1 MDDNKDNHDDIVGKR
16 LADLRHD
23 LKNPVG
29 QIIGYSEMI
38 EEDIEG
44 EQGVTELFADLE
56 NVRKAGERLLEQ
68 INSTLGK
75 TTSSGKE
82 IDPAFAQYQLRLQLN
97 EVTGYA
103 EILEETSIE
112 TGREELLPDLHKIG
126 TASRNF
132 LDILESRLTSE
143 LLEATD
149 GGVSLE
155 TETVTS
161 EVRGDEAVPSTKDDT
176 GLGDHGDI
184 LVIDDDPGNREM
196 LKRRLEKQGYKVEV
210 AENGR
215 DALTSLENVHKDLIL
230 LDLNMPGMNGQEVL
244 KQLKND
250 VRLRHIPV
258 IMLSAADEADT
269 IVRCVM
275 LGAEDY
281 LSKPFNPVILK
292 ARISA
297 SLEKYRLRRERTP
310 RLRIFVSS
318 PTDVN
323 EERQVV
329 RDLIQ
334 RLNQELTG
342 QVYLVPM
349 FWEDEPLRASETF
362 QTQLDFPADSD
373 IFIGIFWS
381 RLGQPLPGHIKRKDG
396 TQYLSGSEFEFED
409 AMEGFRAN
417 GKPDICIYRKT
428 AVQSVP
434 LTDRDTLM
442 SMMEQKER
450 VEEFIHKWFFDKD
463 GTFKGAFHAF
473 ETTSQFEKLLEAHL
487 RKLVLSKIPD

>member
-1 MDDNKDNHDDIVGKR
+1 MDNNKDSHDDIVSKR

-23 LKNPVG
+23 LKNSVG

-38 EEDIEG
+38 EEDLEG
-44 EQGVTELFADLE
+44 KQGITELLVDLE
-56 NVRKAGERLLEQ
+56 NVRKAGKRLLEQ

-75 TTSSGKE
+75 TTLSGKG
-82 IDPAFAQYQLRLQLN
+82 IDPAIAQYQLRLQLN

-103 EILEETSIE
+103 EILEEISIE
-112 TGREELLPDLHKIG
+112 TGREELLPDLHKIS

-132 LDILESRLTSE
+132 LGILESRITAG
-143 LLEATD
+143 LLDVTD
-149 GGVSLE
+149 DGVPLE
-155 TETVTS
+155 TDTVMS
-161 EVRGDEAVPSTKDDT
+161 EIRSNEAIPLTKNDN

-184 LVIDDDPGNREM
+184 LVVDDDLGNREM

-215 DALTSLENVHKDLIL
+215 DALKSLKNVHKDLIL
-230 LDLNMPGMNGQEVL
+230 LDLNMPGIDGQEVL
-244 KQLKND
+244 TQLKND
-250 VRLRHIPV
+250 ARLRHIPV
-258 IMLSAADEADT
+258 IMLSAVDEVDT

-292 ARISA
+292 TRISA

-310 RLRIFVSS
+310 RLKIFVSS
-318 PTDVN
+318 PGDVN

-329 RDLIQ
+329 RDLVL

-362 QTQLDFPADSD
+362 QTQLDSPINSD

-381 RLGQPLPGHIKRKDG
+381 RLGQPLPDHIKRKDG
-396 TQYLSGSEFEFED
+396 TQYLSGAEFEFEE
-409 AMEGFRAN
+409 AMKGLHVN
-417 GKPDICIYRKT
+417 GKPNICIYKKMS
-428 AVQSVP
+428 VPSVP
-434 LTDRDTLM
+434 LSDRKTLM

-450 VEEFIHKWFFDKD
+450 VDDFINKWFIDKD
-463 GTFKGAFHAF
+463 GTFKGAFHCF
-473 ETTSQFEKLLEAHL
+473 EYTSQFEKLLEAHL
-487 RKLVLSKIPD
+487 RKLVLSIISD

>member
-1 MDDNKDNHDDIVGKR
+1 MGDNKDNHNDIVGKR

-38 EEDIEG
+38 EEDLEG
-44 EQGVTELFADLE
+44 EQGVTELTADLV

-68 INSTLGK
+68 INSTLVK
-75 TTSSGKE
+75 TTSSGNG

-103 EILEETSIE
+103 EMLEEALIE
-112 TGREELLPDLHKIG
+112 TGREELLSDLHKIG

-132 LDILESRLTSE
+132 LDILESRITSE
-143 LLEATD
+143 LLDVTD
-149 GGVSLE
+149 ECVSLE
-155 TETVTS
+155 TDTVAA
-161 EVRGDEAVPSTKDDT
+161 EVQGGEAIPSTKDDT

-184 LVIDDDPGNREM
+184 LVIDDDHGNREM

-210 AENGR
+210 AESGR

-244 KQLKND
+244 TQLKND
-250 VRLRHIPV
+250 ARLRHIPV

-292 ARISA
+292 TRISA
-297 SLEKYRLRRERTP
+297 SLEKYRLRREKTP

-318 PTDVN
+318 PGDVN

-362 QTQLDFPADSD
+362 QAQLDFPTDSD

-396 TQYLSGSEFEFED
+396 TQYLSGSEFEFEN

-417 GKPDICIYRKT
+417 GKPSICIYRKT
-428 AVQSVP
+428 AVPFVP
-434 LTDRDTLM
+434 LSDRETLM

-450 VEEFIHKWFFDKD
+450 VDDFINKWFFNKD

-473 ETTSQFEKLLEAHL
+473 ENILQFEKLLEAHL
-487 RKLVLSKIPD
+487 RKLVLSIIPD

>member
-1 MDDNKDNHDDIVGKR
+1 MDDTKDNHDDIVGKR

-23 LKNPVG
+23 LRNSVG

-44 EQGVTELFADLE
+44 KQGVTELFADLE
-56 NVRKAGERLLEQ
+56 NIRKAGEQLLEQ
-68 INSTLGK
+68 INSTFGT
-75 TTSSGKE
+75 TTSSGKG
-82 IDPAFAQYQLRLQLN
+82 IDPAIAQYQLRLQLN
-97 EVTGYA
+97 VVTGYA

-112 TGREELLPDLHKIG
+112 IGREELLPDLHKIG

-132 LDILESRLTSE
+132 LDIMEGRLTSE
-143 LLEATD
+143 LLDVTD
-149 GGVSLE
+149 DGVSFE
-155 TETVTS
+155 ADTVTY
-161 EVRGDEAVPSTKDDT
+161 EARGDKAMPSAKDDT

-184 LVIDDDPGNREM
+184 LVVDDDYGNREM

-210 AENGR
+210 AKNGR
-215 DALTSLENVHKDLIL
+215 DALAYLENVHKDLIL
-230 LDLNMPGMNGQEVL
+230 LDMNMPDMNGQEVL
-244 KQLKND
+244 TQLKSD
-250 VRLRHIPV
+250 ARLRHIPV
-258 IMLSAADEADT
+258 IMLSAVDEVDT

-310 RLRIFVSS
+310 RLKIFVSS
-318 PTDVN
+318 PGDVN

-329 RDLIQ
+329 RDVIQ

-362 QTQLDFPADSD
+362 QTQLDIPINSD
-373 IFIGIFWS
+373 IFIGILWS
-381 RLGQPLPGHIKRKDG
+381 RLGQPLPNHIKRKDG
-396 TQYLSGSEFEFED
+396 TQYLSGAEFEFED

-417 GKPDICIYRKT
+417 GKPNICIYRKT
-428 AVQSVP
+428 AVPSVP
-434 LTDRDTLM
+434 LSDRETLM

-450 VEEFIHKWFFDKD
+450 VDDFINKWFFDKD
-463 GTFKGAFHAF
+463 GTFKGAFHTF
-473 ETTSQFEKLLEAHL
+473 ENISQFEKLLEAHL
-487 RKLVLSKIPD
+487 RKLVLLIIPD